1 MPRITQISVATVRN
15 PVVEAGVSPAIRRIS
30 HPPRLPPQAF
40 SDDRKNRRFGGTR
53 SVASKFLHSAIHNPK
68 SEIHFS
74 TVTAVF
80 TELAMKQLSWAA

>member
-1 MPRITQISVATVRN
+1 MNAGKQEANAISKLEYLHFSVA
-15 PVVEAGVSPAIRRIS
+15 AASGRRKK
-30 HPPRLPPQAF
+30 
-40 SDDRKNRRFGGTR
+40 SDVFGGTR